1 MKKKY
6 FLVILFL
13 ILTIFVSGCATTTL
27 NTIKNPELFQ
37 IKFGKILVVA
47 PFSDIGMRK
56 QTEDAFIATFNL
68 SGMNAIS
75 SIQRIPPV
83 RDYDEQELLKIFEQE
98 KIDGI
103 LVVGLQDYWT
113 SQSYVPKGSSTQG
126 TASLYGNYLHYRSYT
141 KEYGGYYI
149 SKPNVTFEIRLL
161 DSKSAQIAWLTS
173 SLTKGNGFADYNTLA
188 NSLAKK
194 VVKKLIEENMLEL
207 TVVKEN
213 KEVTTLA
220 TKTITVADNKGATV
234 SATEATTVIE
244 SPNQSPIAS
253 FTASL
258 RIGVA
263 PMEISFDASSSYD
276 PDGNIVSYAWD
287 FKDGSMG
294 RGEKL
299 NHTFNSMGSYKVELT
314 VTDNKGATSSAT
326 KTIIVKKPN
335 N

>member
-1 MKKKY
+1 MKRKY
-6 FLVILFL
+6 FLVGLFL
-13 ILTIFVSGCATTTL
+13 ILAMFLVGCATTTL

-37 IKFGKILVVA
+37 IKFEKILVVA
-47 PFSDIGMRK
+47 PFSDIGLRK
-56 QTEDAFIATFNL
+56 QTEDAFIAKFNL

-83 RDYDEQELLKIFEQE
+83 RDYDEQELLKILEQE

-113 SQSYVPKGSSTQG
+113 SQSYVPKSSSTQG

-207 TVVKEN
+207 TIVKEN
-213 KEVTTLA
+213 KEASTSA
-220 TKTITVADNKGATV
+220 TKTMTV
-234 SATEATTVIE
+234 TE
-244 SPNQSPIAS
+244 SLNQSPIAS
-253 FTASL
+253 FAANL
-258 RIGVA
+258 RIGVV
-263 PMEISFDASSSYD
+263 PLEISFDASSSYD
-276 PDGNIVSYAWD
+276 SDGNIISYEWD
-287 FKDGSMG
+287 FKDGNTGS
-294 RGEKL
+294 GETL
-299 NHTFNSMGSYKVELT
+299 NHTFSSTGSYKVELT

-326 KTIIVKKPN
+326 KTIIVKS
-335 N
+335 